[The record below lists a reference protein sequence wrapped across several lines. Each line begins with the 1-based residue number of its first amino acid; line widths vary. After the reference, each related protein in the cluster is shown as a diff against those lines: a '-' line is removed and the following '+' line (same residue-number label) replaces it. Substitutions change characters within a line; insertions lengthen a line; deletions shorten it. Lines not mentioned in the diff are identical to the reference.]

1 MAELKYTQFMKGLP
15 PLLKEHVIGTDFEY
29 FHVGET
35 RWLFQAYYGRDRK
48 IHYEVSRVAV
58 PIGRML
64 EIGLHFESRD
74 KQLNQFLLDQ
84 FSRYILEIRE
94 ALGNQ
99 VVAEM
104 WDRGWTKIYEAYP
117 NEQLTTEVQKFTA
130 ERLATFISVIQPLY
144 EHIRQLY

>member
-1 MAELKYTQFMKGLP
+1 MPVLKYTKFMQGLP
-15 PLLKEHVIGTDFEY
+15 PLLKKQVTGTDFEY

-35 RWLFQAYYGRDRK
+35 RWLFQVYYGKDRR
-48 IHYEVSRVAV
+48 IHYEVSRISARL
-58 PIGRML
+58 GQML
-64 EIGLHFESRD
+64 EIGLHFESKD
-74 KQLNQFLLDQ
+74 KQLNQFLLDN

-117 NEQLTTEVQKFTA
+117 NEELTTDVQQFTA

-144 EHIRQLY
+144 EHIRQSY